1 MTVIYQITDPHI
13 PLDDDDPVQKNYLRL
28 MQYVTENPADLLVIT
43 GDLPAVGQDGS
54 ARVYQWIKSKIPSG
68 QKTYVIPGNH
78 DDSATMYAEFGE
90 EFCGNADFCFSLPLD
105 EIDLVFSNTGSG
117 KFPRE
122 QLNYLQQS
130 RENSIL
136 FTHYPTRKISDGYM
150 DITYPLGNIPETHSA
165 ISSSP
170 IGYVFCGHFH
180 THYSIL
186 DGYELNVTPSP
197 AFDMDL
203 NKKKPTVSPPRIP
216 VCRIEISGSDVSSKV
231 IYLDE

>member
-90 EFCGNADFCFSLPLD
+90 EFFFKIYYS
-105 EIDLVFSNTGSG
+105 
-117 KFPRE
+117 FPRFPSF
-122 QLNYLQQS
+122 LNHLS
-130 RENSIL
+130 EVGFL
-136 FTHYPTRKISDGYM
+136 F
-150 DITYPLGNIPETHSA
+150 
-165 ISSSP
+165 
-170 IGYVFCGHFH
+170 F
-180 THYSIL
+180 
-186 DGYELNVTPSP
+186 
-197 AFDMDL
+197 
-203 NKKKPTVSPPRIP
+203 
-216 VCRIEISGSDVSSKV
+216 
-231 IYLDE
+231 